1 MNHSDIIIIG
11 GGPGGYEIAAEAA
24 RAGRKV
30 TLIEKADLGGTC
42 LNRGCI
48 PTKCLLAS
56 ASAIL
61 SARRAADF
69 GVSIEGITPDYAKA
83 AERMQG
89 VVASLRQGVE
99 GLLKDVEVIRG
110 EASLGTMPFVGLV
123 GDHAP
128 EPEACSLNAENG
140 ERTMLPVVRVD
151 GREFTAEQILIA
163 TGSAPAILPI
173 PGADLA
179 ITSDD
184 LLKLTSLPKSIAII
198 GGGVIGMEFAS
209 ILQAFG
215 VEVTVIEYCKEILP
229 PFDKEVAKRLRTT
242 LSRRGVKIIVGAAVS
257 KIEQAAEGL
266 LRLTYAGKKGDESI
280 ECETALMA
288 VGRKAVLP
296 EGCAEAG
303 INVNARGFIE
313 TDPLM
318 RTSAPGVYAVGDVNG
333 RCMLA
338 HAASAQARVAFG
350 DDVDMEY
357 IPSAV
362 FTSPECAMVGLTEEQ
377 CQKEEI
383 EYASAKSMFAGNG
396 KALAMG
402 EGEGFVKVLYSPATR
417 LMLGVHIIGPHA
429 SDIAAEA
436 TVCLAEGVTVD
447 DAAHTII
454 HGHPTLS
461 EALMTACAAAK

>member
-11 GGPGGYEIAAEAA
+11 GGPGGYEIATEAA

-110 EASLGTMPFVGLV
+110 EASLGTVPFVGLV

-266 LRLTYAGKKGDESI
+266 LRLTYAGKKGDESL

-447 DAAHTII
+447 DVAHTII

>member
-1 MNHSDIIIIG
+1 MTHSDIIIIG

-24 RAGRKV
+24 RSGRKV
-30 TLIEKADLGGTC
+30 TLIEKAELGGTC

-56 ASAIL
+56 ASAIQ

-69 GVSIEGITPDYAKA
+69 GVNIEGIAPDYAKA
-83 AERMQG
+83 ASRMQG
-89 VVASLRQGVE
+89 IVDQLRQGVE
-99 GLLKDVEVIRG
+99 GLLKDVEVIHG
-110 EASLGTMPFVGLV
+110 EATLGTVPFVGLV

-140 ERTMLPVVRVD
+140 ERTLMPVVRVD
-151 GREFTAEQILIA
+151 GREFSAEQILIA
-163 TGSAPAILPI
+163 TGSAPARLPI

-179 ITSDD
+179 ITSDE
-184 LLKLTSLPKSIAII
+184 LLKLTALPKSIVII

-215 VEVTVIEYCKEILP
+215 VEVTVVEFCKEILP

-242 LSRRGVKIIVGAAVS
+242 LTRRGVKIIVGAAVGR
-257 KIEQAAEGL
+257 IEQAEDQSL
-266 LRLTYAGKKGDESI
+266 IITYAGKKGDETLR
-280 ECETALMA
+280 CDAALMA

-303 INVNARGFIE
+303 INVNAKGFIE
-313 TDPLM
+313 VDPMM
-318 RTSAPGVYAVGDVNG
+318 RTSAAGVYAVGDVNG

-362 FTSPECAMVGLTEEQ
+362 FTTPECAMVGLTEEQ

-383 EYASAKSMFAGNG
+383 AYATAKSMFAGNG

-402 EGEGFVKVLYSPATR
+402 EGEGFVKVLYSKATR
-417 LMLGVHIIGPHA
+417 LLLGVHVIGPHA
-429 SDIAAEA
+429 SDIVAEA
-436 TVCLAEGVTVD
+436 TVCMAQGVTVD
-447 DAAHTII
+447 DVAKTII

-461 EALMTACAAAK
+461 EAFMAACANA

>member
-11 GGPGGYEIAAEAA
+11 GGPGGYEIATEAA

-110 EASLGTMPFVGLV
+110 EASLGTVPFVGLV

-266 LRLTYAGKKGDESI
+266 LRLTYAGKKGDESL

-447 DAAHTII
+447 DVAHTII

-461 EALMTACAAAK
+461 EDLMTACAAAK

>member
-1 MNHSDIIIIG
+1 MTHTDLIIIG

-30 TLIEKADLGGTC
+30 TLIEKDQLGGTC

-61 SARRAADF
+61 NARRAAEF
-69 GVSIEGITPDYAKA
+69 GVNIEGVTADYAKA

-89 VVASLRQGVE
+89 VVAQLRQGIE
-99 GLLKDVEVIRG
+99 GMLKDVEVIRG
-110 EASLGTMPFVGLV
+110 EATMGTVPFVGLV

-128 EPEACSLNAENG
+128 EPEACSLTAENG
-140 ERTMLPVVRVD
+140 ERTLLPVVRVD
-151 GREFTAEQILIA
+151 GREFSAEQILIA
-163 TGSAPAILPI
+163 TGSAPAVLPI

-184 LLKLTSLPKSIAII
+184 LLKLTALPKSIAII

-215 VEVTVIEYCKEILP
+215 VDVTVIEYCKEILP
-229 PFDKEVAKRLRTT
+229 PFDKEVAKRLRAT

-257 KIEQAAEGL
+257 KIEQAEDGGL
-266 LRLTYAGKKGDESI
+266 QLTYAGKKGDETI
-280 ECETALMA
+280 RCEVSLMA

-313 TDPLM
+313 TDPMM
-318 RTSAPGVYAVGDVNG
+318 RTSAAGVYAVGDVNG

-350 DDVDMEY
+350 EDVDMEY

-383 EYASAKSMFAGNG
+383 AYASAKSMFAGNG

-402 EGEGFVKVLYSPATR
+402 EGEGFVKVLYSKATR
-417 LMLGVHIIGPHA
+417 QMLGVHVIGPHA
-429 SDIAAEA
+429 SDLVAEA
-436 TVCLAEGVTVD
+436 TACMTQGATVD
-447 DAAHTII
+447 DVACAII

-461 EALMTACAAAK
+461 EALMSACANAR

>member
-1 MNHSDIIIIG
+1 MSHSDIIIIG

-24 RAGRKV
+24 RSGRKV
-30 TLIEKADLGGTC
+30 TLIEKGELGGTC

-56 ASAIL
+56 ASAML
-61 SARRAADF
+61 NARRAADF
-69 GVSIEGITPDYAKA
+69 GVNIEGITPDYAKA

-89 VVASLRQGVE
+89 VVAQLRQGVE
-99 GLLKDVEVIRG
+99 SLLKDVEVVRG
-110 EASLGTMPFVGLV
+110 EASMGTVPFFGAE

-128 EPEACSLNAENG
+128 EPEACSLNAPDG
-140 ERTMLPVVRVD
+140 ERTLLPVVRVE
-151 GREFTAEQILIA
+151 GKEYTADQILIA
-163 TGSAPAILPI
+163 TGSEPARLPI
-173 PGADLA
+173 PGAELA

-184 LLKLTSLPKSIAII
+184 LLRLDRLPASIAII

-229 PFDKEVAKRLRTT
+229 PFDREVAKRLRST
-242 LSRRGVKIIVGAAVS
+242 LSRRGVKIVVGAAVS
-257 KIEQAAEGL
+257 RLDAADGGAVAI
-266 LRLTYAGKKGDESI
+266 TYAGKKGDETLT
-280 ECETALMA
+280 CEMALMA

-296 EGCAEAG
+296 DGCTEAG
-303 INVNARGFIE
+303 INVNARGFID
-313 TDPLM
+313 TDPMM
-318 RTSAPGVYAVGDVNG
+318 RTSAAGVYAVGDVNG

-338 HAASAQARVAFG
+338 HAASAQARVALG

-362 FTSPECAMVGLTEEQ
+362 FTTPECAMVGLTEEQ

-383 EYASAKSMFAGNG
+383 AYATAKSMFAGNG

-417 LMLGVHIIGPHA
+417 LMLGVHVIGPHA
-429 SDIAAEA
+429 SDIVAEA

-447 DAAHTII
+447 EAARAII

-461 EALMTACAAAK
+461 EAFMAACGAAR

>member
-110 EASLGTMPFVGLV
+110 EASLGTVPFVGLV

-163 TGSAPAILPI
+163 TGSVPAILPV

-362 FTSPECAMVGLTEEQ
+362 FTAPECAMVGLTEEQ

-383 EYASAKSMFAGNG
+383 DYASAKSMFAGNG

-417 LMLGVHIIGPHA
+417 LMLGVHVIGPHA

-447 DAAHTII
+447 DVAHTII